1 MAIDYSNFAF
11 PKPEKIKKQKKK
23 MKNKSKKLAKLER
36 NRYSILTDN
45 LEYCFVCELER
56 KKIKKEDLH
65 EVFGGRNRRKSI
77 EYGLV
82 IPLCRKCHTKATN
95 DVEFYKKLQKI
106 AKEEFI
112 YRYSKEKF
120 LEEFK

>member
-1 MAIDYSNFAF
+1 MSIDYSNFAF
-11 PKPEKIKKQKKK
+11 PKPEKVVKIKKK
-23 MKNKSKKLAKLER
+23 MKNKSKKQAKLER
-36 NRYSILTDN
+36 NRYSILTDD
-45 LEYCFVCELER
+45 LEHCFACELER
-56 KKIKKEDLH
+56 KKSKREDLH

-82 IPLCRKCHTKATN
+82 VPLCRKCHDKATN
-95 DVEFYKKLQKI
+95 DIEFYKKLQEI

-112 YRYSKEKF
+112 YRYGKEKF